1 MSTLRSALDELRGED
16 LAGASDGVLGDGL
29 VELERAS
36 RVIEAERSRR
46 VTEVERRGTWGVDGH
61 LSVVSWLAGTLR
73 VGFGRASQH
82 VKRSRALR
90 QMPATARAHGDGELS
105 SEAVG
110 LLVDAR
116 DAAPGEFAEAESM
129 LVDAAVAL
137 PARELRTAIAYWREV
152 ADATGAAGREER
164 QVEGRHLHVSPLL
177 SGMVRIDGDLDPESG
192 QTVITALRCVQD
204 AWARDGDV
212 GGRSAPQRRAD
223 ALVTVC
229 RSWLDRSDR
238 PQVAGERPHILVT
251 VDLETLEGR
260 VGKRS
265 ELEDVGPITPESA
278 RRLACDARVSRVI
291 TDGRSEPVDVG
302 RATLVV
308 PSAIRRALVV
318 RDGGCRFPGC
328 GRPQAWCDAHH
339 VMHWADGGKTALA
352 NLVLLCRPHH
362 RAVHADF
369 GVEMNGRGPVF
380 VRADG
385 SRLAVDR
392 APPSLTL
399 PRLQQPPSG
408 PPREPR

>member
-1 MSTLRSALDELRGED
+1 
-16 LAGASDGVLGDGL
+16 
-29 VELERAS
+29 
-36 RVIEAERSRR
+36 
-46 VTEVERRGTWGVDGH
+46 
-61 LSVVSWLAGTLR
+61 VSWLAGTLR

-137 PARELRTAIAYWREV
+137 PARELRTASAYWREV

-362 RAVHADF
+362 RAVHTDF